1 MSEIINVVTRDNGK
15 IIRKKVKASPYEY
28 TIATRAKWEMII
40 AADDVTIGAGKFER
54 IKVKEIRV
62 QKDMIALPCAFNH
75 HPLVSVIKVGA
86 RDGPA
91 PMETDRIINTAYV
104 VGHESGEVKK
114 GDLLSLLNLFPIMF
128 TREATKPVLV
138 M

>member
-1 MSEIINVVTRDNGK
+1 MSEIINVVTSISGK
-15 IIRKKVKASPYEY
+15 IIRKKVRASPYEF
-28 TIATRAKWEMII
+28 TIATRAKWEMVI
-40 AADDVTIGAGKFER
+40 ADEDAAIVANKLER
-54 IKVKEIRV
+54 VRVKEIKV
-62 QKDMIALPCAFNH
+62 QKDMIVMPCAFNH

-86 RDGPA
+86 KDGPA

-104 VGHESGEVKK
+104 LGHESGDVKK
-114 GDLLSLLNLFPIMF
+114 GDLLSLLNLYPIMF